1 MLNKKTMT
9 RFIHDDGGDMAE
21 KGVVLAVIVLAAL
34 FAWQLLGNRIAAWVS
49 SVAGAY

>member
-1 MLNKKTMT
+1 MLNQHTLT
-9 RFIHDDGGDMAE
+9 RFIRDDGGDMAE

-34 FAWQLLGNRIAAWVS
+34 FAWQLLGGRIAAWVS

>member
-9 RFIHDDGGDMAE
+9 RFFNDDEGDMAE